1 MLDYEDID
9 NYHLSQTFLV
19 DIIEVLVECDEFN
32 VDSLYKITDNEL
44 LPEVSVDSD
53 ESDIEVSINSVLENM
68 FSDFKGFDSEYGP
81 YFPNFTSATI
91 FTWVPKHMVSTSE
104 YEDLVKIITHPEFHT
119 KDVPKNIWQV
129 QKWRNRLPLVETS
142 QHDRVLNNPALMP
155 EMYFGPGVVTK
166 EKQKFWHG
174 ELWQDSLLFGEYETK
189 NNEELYRAG
198 DCLIYYQQSTAFM
211 CRVRGVIV
219 DEMDNDLLKLKVDQ
233 ILLYKIFLMFAPLI
247 TVIYAEMIR
256 NCGWLKN
263 NEKVKS
269 VGLSKNLD
277 INHPFFQDLC
287 KTYADYLNSSTILIN
302 KKLEFYNS
310 ITYTVLESDQD
321 SVQVKLRVG
330 DFVELLEETEGIT
343 YAEIESIF
351 RHQANND

>member
-91 FTWVPKHMVSTSE
+91 FTWVPKHMKAFTIS
-104 YEDLVKIITHPEFHT
+104 
-119 KDVPKNIWQV
+119 
-129 QKWRNRLPLVETS
+129 PLIHLE
-142 QHDRVLNNPALMP
+142 RVLNNPALMP

-189 NNEELYRAG
+189 NNEG
-198 DCLIYYQQSTAFM
+198 
-211 CRVRGVIV
+211 
-219 DEMDNDLLKLKVDQ
+219 
-233 ILLYKIFLMFAPLI
+233 
-247 TVIYAEMIR
+247 
-256 NCGWLKN
+256 
-263 NEKVKS
+263 
-269 VGLSKNLD
+269 
-277 INHPFFQDLC
+277 
-287 KTYADYLNSSTILIN
+287 
-302 KKLEFYNS
+302 
-310 ITYTVLESDQD
+310 
-321 SVQVKLRVG
+321 
-330 DFVELLEETEGIT
+330 
-343 YAEIESIF
+343 
-351 RHQANND
+351 